1 MATQVDITLSGPL
14 DHLRLVWQVG
24 ENLLESVPFAEDPEG
39 TRYNIL
45 LAVQEMLTNVLRH
58 SYAPND
64 PRPVCV
70 GFRVSDNSVEITL
83 RDKGSEFNPLRF
95 ENHRIEEA
103 GQLES
108 LPTAVGGYG
117 IHIARMVMDE
127 VSYERQGDWNHL
139 AMTKRC
145 AQLAAT
151 LR

>member
-1 MATQVDITLSGPL
+1 MATQVDLTLSGPM

-24 ENLLESVPFAEDPEG
+24 ENLLESVPFPEDPEG

-58 SYAPND
+58 SY
-64 PRPVCV
+64 RPDDSRPIRV
-70 GFRVSDNSVEITL
+70 GFRVGEGCVEITL
-83 RDKGSEFNPLRF
+83 RDQGAEFNPLRF

-103 GQLES
+103 GQLDS

-127 VSYERQGDWNHL
+127 VSYEREGSWNL
-139 AMTKRC
+139 LCMTKRC
-145 AQLAAT
+145 THPVAT
-151 LR
+151 AR